1 MNFRVKSCSSS
12 RHTQTRIVRLGQALL
27 KSLKTPRTRESEVL
41 KTGKLINVAFD
52 FEAIPAVCT
61 KRRAYSE
68 RDYGD
73 IRNILD
79 SFERWVARGTI
90 AWSLAVMILDNI
102 APDIDEAIKDGT
114 IKLPPGRRGVRVN
127 TPGIGDDFFLSA
139 GKFNPA
145 EHPRRDFHT
154 WEIIPGG
161 TGRITPEA
169 PGEITPPNSLVNS
182 PGNSYDT
189 LLTESVRSRGRP
201 KKKTST
207 STVTIDLVSI
217 AGSKADPAPSFANTY
232 PDWYPIRTLR
242 SFSWVFTD
250 GKERSFAEGRVT
262 YLTREDAREV
272 ITRGLASLG

>member
-1 MNFRVKSCSSS
+1 MFNLRERGVRVFA
-12 RHTQTRIVRLGQALL
+12 RAR
-27 KSLKTPRTRESEVL
+27 TPADPTEHLTHESEVL

-90 AWSLAVMILDNI
+90 AWSLVIMILDNI

-114 IKLPPGRRGVRVN
+114 IKVPLGRRGVRVN

-154 WEIIPGG
+154 GEIIPGG

-201 KKKTST
+201 KKKTSS
-207 STVTIDLVSI
+207 STVTIEAASDADSKTNPTPSI
-217 AGSKADPAPSFANTY
+217 AEIY
-232 PDWYPIRTLR
+232 PDLFPVRPIR
-242 SFSWVFTD
+242 SFSWIFAN
-250 GKERSFAEGRVT
+250 GKERGSPRVA
-262 YLTREDAREV
+262 LRCSHC
-272 ITRGLASLG
+272 LASQ